1 MLDYV
6 DYNIGDYGYQGNG
19 NGYHNNG
26 YDQLDG
32 DYALFYKVAKGFTH
46 RVRREDSEDFLHD
59 LFLSFAGVKAK
70 YDQIGKPLTEA
81 GLIRVACY
89 GVAGYWRKWYHRH
102 KNTDCGRC
110 SNRQRLK
117 CKEDKSYGGKCPK
130 AIQIESLDRLVEDG
144 NGDCTPLYELIA
156 DDNAVDLVARLDAR
170 LILDGY
176 PRRFVQIAYKKYAGY
191 PLTDNERAC
200 LYRHRKK
207 TQKSLL

>member
-1 MLDYV
+1 MLDYI
-6 DYNIGDYGYQGNG
+6 DYTIDGNGYQG
-19 NGYHNNG
+19 NG

-59 LFLSFAGVKAK
+59 LFLAFARVKAK
-70 YDQIGKPLTEA
+70 YDQTGKPLTEA

-89 GVAGYWRKWYHRH
+89 EVAGYWRKWYHRH
-102 KNTDCGRC
+102 QNTDCGQC
-110 SNRQRLK
+110 SNRQRRK
-117 CKEDKSYGGKCPK
+117 CKEDNTYGSKCPK

-144 NGDCTPLYELIA
+144 NGDSTPLHELIA

-170 LILDGY
+170 LTLDGY
-176 PRRFVQIAYKKYAGY
+176 PRRFVQIAYKQYAGY
-191 PLTDNERAC
+191 PLTENERAY

-207 TQKSLL
+207 AQKSLL